1 MLAVVDVRVET
12 FVIIIKRKNK
22 RKNKEIKKE
31 SNINSTY
38 VQI

>member
-12 FVIIIKRKNK
+12 FVIIILKKNK
-22 RKNKEIKKE
+22 RKNKQIKKE